1 MEAFADRYL
10 LVHMARAREES
21 EVHDLVSR
29 LFSIV
34 WRSVKVM
41 KTYIKFIKPISRNRT
56 VRMGCDI

>member
-29 LFSIV
+29 LIFYCLTKCEGDEDLYQI
-34 WRSVKVM
+34 
-41 KTYIKFIKPISRNRT
+41 Y
-56 VRMGCDI
+56 